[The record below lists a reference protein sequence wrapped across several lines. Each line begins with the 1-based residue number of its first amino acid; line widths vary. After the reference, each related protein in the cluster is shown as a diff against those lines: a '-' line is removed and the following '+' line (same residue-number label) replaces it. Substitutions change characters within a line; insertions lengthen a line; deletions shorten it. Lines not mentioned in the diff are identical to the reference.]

1 MDEGADTFLNSSV
14 NTFLD
19 RLATRNPTP
28 GGGAAAALAGA
39 LASAVGRMVGA
50 YSVGKQA
57 DPTGES
63 HVARLCEELE
73 RADRVLRRLV
83 GEDAAAYEQLSR
95 ATRASQEDPKRTEEM
110 RHAMTIALTVPLEI
124 AAVASGA
131 ATVLKELRPLA
142 NRHLLADLGVA
153 IVLAE
158 ACVLAAACC
167 VRVNAAQVSEEV
179 QRRQVLHEI
188 AGIIRHTA
196 ETRREIE
203 ASLPRELRP

>member
-1 MDEGADTFLNSSV
+1 MGGGADAFLGLSV
-14 NTFLD
+14 NEFLD
-19 RLATRNPTP
+19 RMAARAPTP

-39 LASAVGRMVGA
+39 LASAVGRMVAA
-50 YSVGKQA
+50 YSAGKQA

-73 RADRVLRRLV
+73 RADRVLRGLV

-95 ATRASQEDPKRTEEM
+95 ATRASQADPKRTEEM
-110 RHAMTIALTVPLEI
+110 RHALTIALTVPLEI

-131 ATVLKELRPLA
+131 AGVLKELRPLA

-158 ACVLAAACC
+158 ACVQAAAYC
-167 VRVNAAQVSEEV
+167 VRVNAAQMPEEA
-179 QRRQVLHEI
+179 QRRHVLREI
-188 AGIIRHTA
+188 AGIVRHA
-196 ETRREIE
+196 SETRRVIE
-203 ASLPRELRP
+203 ALLPRDLRL